1 MLSDSRGKHLF
12 FLLKIELQVFI
23 MLKQCMKSCK
33 KLVNYTFVLT
43 LGYKGELT
51 IKQIKF
57 NCYSLPHLLGV
68 HKLNDLNNKTRRKIK
83 KEINNLKLSD
93 KNIQI
98 IENSNFYSQISDRL
112 EILTRMMDIFNN
124 KNIKVH
130 FRSNRHTGTRTKI
143 NWDYL
148 INFELD
154 NQNGYIFFVCDK
166 NVQDSLVCNSLF
178 FNETTKYEAGQ
189 KRYVVLKIELID
201 DKSHKIELY
210 KKDGFIDPID

>member
-1 MLSDSRGKHLF
+1 MSSGSRGKHLF

-23 MLKQCMKSCK
+23 VLKQCIKSCK
-33 KLVNYTFVLT
+33 KLINYTFILT
-43 LGYKGELT
+43 LGYKGKLT

-57 NCYSLPHLLGV
+57 DCYSFPHLFGI

-83 KEINNLKLSD
+83 KEINSLKLSD
-93 KNIQI
+93 KSIRI

-112 EILTRMMDIFNN
+112 EILSRMMDIFNDET
-124 KNIKVH
+124 IKVH
-130 FRSNRHTGTRTKI
+130 FHSNKHTGARTKI

-148 INFELD
+148 INFELN

-166 NVQDSLVCNSLF
+166 NVKDNLVCNSLF

-189 KRYVVLKIELID
+189 KRYAILKIELID
-201 DKSHKIELY
+201 EKSRRTLLY
-210 KKDGFIDPID
+210 KKKGLN